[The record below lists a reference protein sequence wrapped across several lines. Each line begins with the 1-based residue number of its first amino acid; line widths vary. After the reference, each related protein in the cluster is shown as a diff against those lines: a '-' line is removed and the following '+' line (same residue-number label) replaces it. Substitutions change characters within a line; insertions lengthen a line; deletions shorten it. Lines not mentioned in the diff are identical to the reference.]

1 MARTRTQRLTMLTA
15 STALAAAGA
24 LLPTSAFAAPAH
36 TAAVTMAP
44 VHGGGGHDRGSRD
57 GNWNS
62 HYGRSDNYGRSSNY
76 GRNGGGQQGGK
87 SGNIIIINN
96 NIPIVNNNNAGV
108 GVTPN
113 NGAAANTPA
122 NAAGTNDN

>member
-1 MARTRTQRLTMLTA
+1 MAHTRTQRLTMLTA

-57 GNWNS
+57 GHWNS
-62 HYGRSDNYGRSSNY
+62 HYGRSDNY

-96 NIPIVNNNNAGV
+96 IPIVNNNNAGV
-108 GVTPN
+108 GVTPH